1 MTESEKNGCP
11 RGSKLGKIAA
21 VKDEVS
27 NFQSAVNGAVVDHVS
42 VLCLEPEVE
51 AVTRRREVLKLDFR
65 VFFQDF
71 KYFNLI
77 AFLLKISSL
86 SIKEESGPLELYLG
100 RRYDIEPAMLLNCN
114 DKFNYVTHSFS
125 PSDI

>member
-1 MTESEKNGCP
+1 M
-11 RGSKLGKIAA
+11 
-21 VKDEVS
+21 
-27 NFQSAVNGAVVDHVS
+27 
-42 VLCLEPEVE
+42 
-51 AVTRRREVLKLDFR
+51 
-65 VFFQDF
+65 
-71 KYFNLI
+71 I

-114 DKFNYVTHSFS
+114 DKFNYVMHSFS

>member
-1 MTESEKNGCP
+1 MYQCYVWNLKWRLLEK
-11 RGSKLGKIAA
+11 
-21 VKDEVS
+21 
-27 NFQSAVNGAVVDHVS
+27 
-42 VLCLEPEVE
+42 
-51 AVTRRREVLKLDFR
+51 RREVLKLDFR
-65 VFFQDF
+65 VLFQDF

-114 DKFNYVTHSFS
+114 NKFNYVTHSSS